1 MLNIKAEIDKTKQC
15 KLFFE
20 IEEIYAKIE
29 SVMSTSLLE

>member
-20 IEEIYAKIE
+20 IEEIYARME
-29 SVMSTSLLE
+29 SLMNTSLLE